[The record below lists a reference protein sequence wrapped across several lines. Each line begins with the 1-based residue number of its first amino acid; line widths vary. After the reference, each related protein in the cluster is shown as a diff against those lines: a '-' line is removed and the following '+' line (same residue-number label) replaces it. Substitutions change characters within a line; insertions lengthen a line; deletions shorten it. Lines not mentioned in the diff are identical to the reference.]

1 VSFQAVLFK
10 ARTRQ
15 FIKEPFNILVIGFCF
30 IFCLINWIKS
40 GISEMVEI
48 HSLAMILFLGNL
60 IIAFLLWLENFKRTS
75 QIILASTLFFEIIL
89 LIAIIVA

>member
-1 VSFQAVLFK
+1 MA
-10 ARTRQ
+10 
-15 FIKEPFNILVIGFCF
+15 
-30 IFCLINWIKS
+30 
-40 GISEMVEI
+40 EI